1 MQYKRE
7 LDAALDAAE
16 RAGEIMDR
24 YQENGVAVK
33 DTKDSHLDI
42 VTAADHECQ
51 DSIVEKLSEEFPQDG
66 FIGEEDLEDSDSNRV
81 WIIDPIDGTTN
92 FQRGFPYYC
101 TSIALR
107 IDGEMTVGVVHS
119 PESALGRTFAA
130 VQDYGAFEIVD
141 SERREISVSDKGS
154 MKGAMTVVGEDE
166 HAPRLQPLVQETQ
179 KQVLNSRGQLRHMV
193 AGALDISMVAA
204 GGFDACLHHCRIWDM
219 AAASVI
225 LEEAGGKVDFHDRE
239 MDNMLETVST
249 NGKIQEEFVEIYE
262 GAKHETGV
270 WFSQQG

>member
-7 LDAALDAAE
+7 LDAALEAAE

-24 YQENGVAVK
+24 YQENGVDVK
-33 DTKDSHLDI
+33 NTKDSHLDI

-51 DSIVEKLSEEFPQDG
+51 DTIVEKLSDEFPQDG
-66 FIGEEDLEDSDSNRV
+66 FIGEEDLDDSDSNRV

-119 PESALGRTFAA
+119 PESSLDRTFAA

-141 SERREISVSDKGS
+141 GERKKLSVSDHS
-154 MKGAMTVVGEDE
+154 SIKGAMVVVGEDE
-166 HAPRLQPLVQETQ
+166 HAPALQPLVQETQ
-179 KQVLNSRGQLRHMV
+179 KRVLNSGGQLRHMV

-204 GGFDACLHHCRIWDM
+204 GVFDACLHHCRVWDM

-225 LEEAGGKVDFHDRE
+225 LREAGGKVDYHDRE
-239 MDNMLETVST
+239 ADNLLETVST
-249 NGKIQEEFVEIYE
+249 NGNVQEEFVEMYE
-262 GAKHETGV
+262 GSKHETGV